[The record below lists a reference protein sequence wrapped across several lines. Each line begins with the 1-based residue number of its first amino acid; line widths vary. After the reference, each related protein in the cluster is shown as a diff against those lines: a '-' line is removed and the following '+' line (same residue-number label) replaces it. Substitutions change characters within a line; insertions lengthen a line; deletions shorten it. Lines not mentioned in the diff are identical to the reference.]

1 MKDIVKLQLQVSTG
15 ELLEALPGLSLNHS
29 PPPTPPFF
37 HFFQNVHCPLS
48 DSHVQSFASVFTAA
62 AAFPF
67 EHHDFLSGFRM
78 LRV

>member
-15 ELLEALPGLSLNHS
+15 ELLEALPGPSLNHS
-29 PPPTPPFF
+29 PPPPFF
-37 HFFQNVHCPLS
+37 HFFLNVHCPLS

-62 AAFPF
+62 APFPF

>member
-1 MKDIVKLQLQVSTG
+1 
-15 ELLEALPGLSLNHS
+15 
-29 PPPTPPFF
+29 
-37 HFFQNVHCPLS
+37 LS

-62 AAFPF
+62 APFPF

>member
-15 ELLEALPGLSLNHS
+15 ELLEALQGLSLNHS
-29 PPPTPPFF
+29 PPLPFF
-37 HFFQNVHCPLS
+37 HFFQNVQCPLS

-67 EHHDFLSGFRM
+67 EHHDFLSG
-78 LRV
+78 